1 MAGLW
6 VRAAPGAA
14 TGAPGLLGWIE
25 RTPSSRAVRLS
36 DPGRRGLRAHFQI
49 EI

>member
-1 MAGLW
+1 
-6 VRAAPGAA
+6 V
-14 TGAPGLLGWIE
+14 LLDRLFELRWIE